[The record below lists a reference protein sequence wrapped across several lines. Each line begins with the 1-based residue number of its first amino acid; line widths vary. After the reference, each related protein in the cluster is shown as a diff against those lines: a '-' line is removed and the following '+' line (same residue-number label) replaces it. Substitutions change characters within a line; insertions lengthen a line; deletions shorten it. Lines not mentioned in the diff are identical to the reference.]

1 MRHTSF
7 MYTTTTTLDFGFQ
20 ISQEDKD
27 TVYTRI
33 KEWWQIGQM
42 QQGAAYDSSDAGN
55 MLPLV

>member
-1 MRHTSF
+1 

-33 KEWWQIGQM
+33 KEWWQIGQK